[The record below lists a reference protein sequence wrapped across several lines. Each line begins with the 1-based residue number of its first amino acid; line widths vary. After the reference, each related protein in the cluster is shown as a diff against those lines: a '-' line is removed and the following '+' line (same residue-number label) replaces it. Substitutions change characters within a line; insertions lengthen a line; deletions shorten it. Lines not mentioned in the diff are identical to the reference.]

1 MILEVEEEAVPV
13 KEVAVVA
20 VKEVVAAE
28 EAAEGVEEVAEAEVA
43 EEEIP
48 HLHPHHHLHRVQVL
62 HAEDDEGK
70 EAAS

>member
-13 KEVAVVA
+13 KEAVVA
-20 VKEVVAAE
+20 AAEEAE
-28 EAAEGVEEVAEAEVA
+28 EAAEAVEEEVEVG

-48 HLHPHHHLHRVQVL
+48 HLHPHHHLHRVPVL
-62 HAEDDEGK
+62 HAEEDD

>member
-13 KEVAVVA
+13 KEAAVVG
-20 VKEVVAAE
+20 AE
-28 EAAEGVEEVAEAEVA
+28 EAEEGVEEAEVA

-48 HLHPHHHLHRVQVL
+48 HFHPHHHLHRVQVL